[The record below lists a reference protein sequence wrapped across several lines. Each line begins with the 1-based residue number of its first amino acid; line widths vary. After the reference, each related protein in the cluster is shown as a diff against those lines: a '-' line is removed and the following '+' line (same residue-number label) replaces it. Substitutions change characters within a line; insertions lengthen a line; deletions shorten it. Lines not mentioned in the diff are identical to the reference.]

1 MEDKRYY
8 LHQNLYLKGKENG
21 EMFPKIK
28 SILFP
33 FNASNIFSVYGFVLV
48 LGRSFTF
55 CLAVLVFRILTVMYR
70 EELYYAIRF
79 ILRLIVFLSE
89 HQKNLKIYLFK
100 STPRIPKYILICS
113 SLREGQI
120 HLHQKKRERERE
132 NSELSLNFLL
142 YFNPTIP

>member
-1 MEDKRYY
+1 M
-8 LHQNLYLKGKENG
+8 
-21 EMFPKIK
+21 
-28 SILFP
+28 
-33 FNASNIFSVYGFVLV
+33 
-48 LGRSFTF
+48 
-55 CLAVLVFRILTVMYR
+55 AVLVFRILTVMYR

-89 HQKNLKIYLFK
+89 HQKNLKIYLFFK

-132 NSELSLNFLL
+132 KGKIQS
-142 YFNPTIP
+142 